1 MNKELQKIQN
11 YIKEKNLPGL
21 KNIYGDIPPA
31 DLTII
36 FHKINPA
43 ERLFF
48 FRSLPRLIA
57 AQVFSHLDNHEEN
70 NLISQLTDNEARQ
83 LLNDL
88 DPDDRTE
95 FFEEL
100 PGRLTQKILNLL
112 DDENVAEI
120 RMLLGYAEDTVGRL
134 MTPDY
139 IAVRPSWTTEQAI
152 QHIRQWGNK
161 SETSDVIYI
170 TNGSWELLG
179 VISLRNLILAHPEK
193 IVASIMKTP
202 AIAIHANADQESA
215 VHMMQKYDISVLPVI
230 DTNNILVGI
239 ITVDDVL
246 DIAEEETTEDF
257 HRSSAID
264 AFQENFLKTSI
275 FFLFKKRIGWLV
287 LLTFV
292 NILSGAI
299 IISYEATLQQAIALV
314 AFLPL
319 LIGSAGNSGSQSATL
334 TIRAMA
340 VGDVHKGDWLRVIW
354 RELRISL
361 LLGVTM
367 GVVVWGLGIFRSG
380 ETVALIVA
388 LTMIIIVLLGSLLGV
403 SLPFLLSKFKLD
415 PATASSPLVTSIADI
430 LGVFIYL
437 MIAKALLGID

>member
-1 MNKELQKIQN
+1 MDIQLQTIQK
-11 YIKEKNLPGL
+11 YIKEKNLQGL
-21 KNIYGDIPPA
+21 KKFYGDIPPA
-31 DLTII
+31 DLTTL
-36 FHKINPA
+36 FHQLNPG

-48 FRSLPRLIA
+48 FRSLPRLVA
-57 AQVFSHLDNHEEN
+57 AQVFSHLDPDDEN
-70 NLISQLTDNEARQ
+70 TLIAQLTDNEARQ
-83 LLNDL
+83 LLHDL

-139 IAVRPSWTTEQAI
+139 IAVRPSWTIAQAME
-152 QHIRQWGNK
+152 HVRQWGNE
-161 SETSDVIYI
+161 SETSDVIYV
-170 TNGSWELLG
+170 TNKSWELQG
-179 VISLRNLILAHPEK
+179 VISLRNLVLSDPKKSVE
-193 IVASIMKTP
+193 SIMKSP
-202 AIAIHANADQESA
+202 AIAIHAHEDQESA
-215 VHMMQKYDISVLPVI
+215 VHMMQKYDIGVLPVI
-230 DTNNILVGI
+230 DAHTILVGI

-264 AFQENFLKTSI
+264 AFQESFLKTSI
-275 FFLFKKRIGWLV
+275 FFLYKKRIGWLV

-299 IISYEATLQQAIALV
+299 IMSYEATLQQAIALV

-340 VGDVHKGDWLRVIW
+340 TGDVHMGDWLLVVW
-354 RELRISL
+354 RELRTAL

-367 GVVVWGLGIFRSG
+367 GAVIWGLGFFRSG

-388 LTMIIIVLLGSLLGV
+388 LTMVIIVLMGSLLGV
-403 SLPFLLSKFKLD
+403 CLPFLLSKLKLD

-430 LGVFIYL
+430 FGVLIYL
-437 MIAKALLGID
+437 AIAKAILGIG

>member
-1 MNKELQKIQN
+1 MDIHLQTIQN
-11 YIKEKNLPGL
+11 YIKEKNLQGL

-31 DLTII
+31 DLTHI
-36 FHKINPA
+36 FRELHK
-43 ERLFF
+43 EDQLFF
-48 FRSLPRLIA
+48 FRSLPRDTA
-57 AQVFSHLDNHEEN
+57 AQVFSHLEHDEEN
-70 NLISQLTDNEARQ
+70 ALIATLTDNEARQ
-83 LLNDL
+83 LLHDL

-100 PGRLTQKILNLL
+100 PGRVTQKILNLL

-120 RMLLGYAEDTVGRL
+120 RMLLGYAEDTVGRF

-139 IAVRPSWTTEQAI
+139 IAVRPSWTTQQALD
-152 QHIRQWGNK
+152 HIRQWGNK
-161 SETSDVIYI
+161 SETSDVIYV
-170 TNGSWELLG
+170 TNTSWELLG
-179 VISLRNLILAHPEK
+179 AISLRNLVIANQNET
-193 IVASIMKTP
+193 IESIMKSP
-202 AIAIHANADQESA
+202 AISIHAHADQESA

-230 DTNNILVGI
+230 DDKNILVGI

-246 DIAEEETTEDF
+246 DIAEEEATEDF

-264 AFQENFLKTSI
+264 AFQESFLKTSI
-275 FFLFKKRIGWLV
+275 FFLYKKRIGWLV

-299 IISYEATLQQAIALV
+299 IMNYEATLQQAIALV

-340 VGDVHKGDWLRVIW
+340 TGDVHMGDWLRVIW

-361 LLGVTM
+361 LLGITM
-367 GVVVWGLGIFRSG
+367 GAVVWGLGIFRSG

-388 LTMIIIVLLGSLLGV
+388 LTMVMIVLLGSLLGV
-403 SLPFLLSKFKLD
+403 CLPFLLSKLKLD

-430 LGVFIYL
+430 LGVLIYL
-437 MIAKALLGID
+437 LIAKALLGIG